1 MSDLMN
7 NSSVHL
13 LIANSNSRE
22 LFFLSGRGRTE
33 AYEESEFP
41 SASVSNLYVCVC
53 VYTIFLHL
61 IIQVDRV
68 TFLPDREVG
77 NVREFSLPAWT
88 VWLRDHF
95 KQFC

>member
-33 AYEESEFP
+33 A
-41 SASVSNLYVCVC
+41 
-53 VYTIFLHL
+53 
-61 IIQVDRV
+61 
-68 TFLPDREVG
+68 
-77 NVREFSLPAWT
+77 
-88 VWLRDHF
+88 
-95 KQFC
+95 

>member
-1 MSDLMN
+1 MN
-7 NSSVHL
+7 Y
-13 LIANSNSRE
+13 
-22 LFFLSGRGRTE
+22 FFCLEGGGLKH
-33 AYEESEFP
+33 EESEFP

-53 VYTIFLHL
+53 VYAIFLHL